1 MRRTCISSSI
11 ETRDWYR
18 RTYFDKSEVWRG
30 LAGLEGRCLSDLG
43 EEEWEKGEHDWSFLL
58 S

>member
-1 MRRTCISSSI
+1 MRQTSISYSS
-11 ETRDWYR
+11 ETMKWYR
-18 RTYFDKSEVWRG
+18 RTYFDNCEIWRG
-30 LAGLEGRCLSDLG
+30 LSGMEGRCLSDLG